1 MPDLPESAPLR
12 TPSRTVVT
20 ARPDAKT
27 LPGVLA
33 RRTWTTA
40 QPTTRSMR
48 RNPGRL
54 SDITIHHDGLG
65 TPLATSSER
74 ASKARLDLIRRA
86 HVGKGWSDIGYHF
99 ATRDEGVQLSGAA
112 GFNWSV
118 GIADGGDGDADEYR
132 MSVHGDMDF
141 GGGLTGG
148 LTFTSGTDGLGIEGD
163 TLIIDLG
170 YTMDAISVHA
180 EMAQVGDDGGAFT
193 GNGDGSI
200 FGAAISQFEGD
211 SSPYAVAVTYDLGG
225 ESSIGIRIQDSDDE
239 AGRTQTDIGYNYG
252 NWGIQYST
260 FDNDTEDEGDD
271 VEDLLLV
278 SLQVGF

>member
-1 MPDLPESAPLR
+1 MTPGDRQLDETHEDLDRRSILAGMARLAVGGLAVGGGLVGCASSVRQVARPMPDLPESAPLR

-99 ATRDEGVQLSGAA
+99 AIDRGGRVWQCRPLEWEGAHVRSHNPGNIGILVMGNFEIERPTRQQLDALNSFVNMSRRTYGISVARVRTHREWQGAA
-112 GFNWSV
+112 
-118 GIADGGDGDADEYR
+118 
-132 MSVHGDMDF
+132 
-141 GGGLTGG
+141 
-148 LTFTSGTDGLGIEGD
+148 TSCPGKYLQP
-163 TLIIDLG
+163 
-170 YTMDAISVHA
+170 
-180 EMAQVGDDGGAFT
+180 QVLAMRSRSFR
-193 GNGDGSI
+193 
-200 FGAAISQFEGD
+200 
-211 SSPYAVAVTYDLGG
+211 VA
-225 ESSIGIRIQDSDDE
+225 
-239 AGRTQTDIGYNYG
+239 
-252 NWGIQYST
+252 
-260 FDNDTEDEGDD
+260 
-271 VEDLLLV
+271 
-278 SLQVGF
+278 